1 MTIRIASRS
10 SKLALK
16 QVEIFSKAFLLED
29 YKLVE
34 VLTSGDKMSAKGEV
48 MFDKA
53 NFVNEIEQMI
63 QKNSVD
69 FAIHSAKDMPA
80 QETEGLKHFYF
91 IETQKRKIND
101 LIIFRNDT
109 DTVFEKN
116 MKLGTSSLRRIMQA
130 KFHMNAKNI
139 QLLNGNIDTRIKK
152 LNDGMYDCIIL
163 AEAGLSRLSSL
174 LEKQNYKQLEH
185 ITCSGQGVLAVQ
197 WKEGS
202 KVGDFIKSSLLFD
215 QMKELNEQIKMERN
229 LLKKLNADCNSAI
242 SIFASNGFLQGEIF
256 GRDKFIT
263 FSGNNVDQLYKD
275 IIANNGLNLLNE
287 HHRY

>member
-69 FAIHSAKDMPA
+69 IAIHSAKDMPA

-101 LIIFRNDT
+101 LIIFRNDI

-256 GRDKFIT
+256 GRDNFIT
-263 FSGNNVDQLYKD
+263 FSGNNINQLYKD
-275 IIANNGLNLLNE
+275 ITANNGLNLLNE
-287 HHRY
+287 HH

>member
-69 FAIHSAKDMPA
+69 IAIHSAKDMPA

-91 IETQKRKIND
+91 IETQKRKVND
-101 LIIFRNDT
+101 LIIFRNDI

-202 KVGDFIKSSLLFD
+202 KVEDFIKSSLLFD

-263 FSGNNVDQLYKD
+263 FSGNNVNQLYKD
-275 IIANNGLNLLNE
+275 ITANNGLNLLNE
-287 HHRY
+287 HH

>member
-69 FAIHSAKDMPA
+69 IAIHSAKDMPA

-101 LIIFRNDT
+101 LIIFRNDI

-174 LEKQNYKQLEH
+174 LEKQNYKQLDH

-275 IIANNGLNLLNE
+275 ITANNGLNLLNE
-287 HHRY
+287 HH

>member
-69 FAIHSAKDMPA
+69 IAIHSAKDMPA

-229 LLKKLNADCNSAI
+229 LLRKLNADCNSAI

-263 FSGNNVDQLYKD
+263 FSGNNVNQLYKD
-275 IIANNGLNLLNE
+275 ITANNGLNLLNE
-287 HHRY
+287 HH

>member
-69 FAIHSAKDMPA
+69 IAIHSAKDMPA

-263 FSGNNVDQLYKD
+263 FSGNNIDQLYKD
-275 IIANNGLNLLNE
+275 ITANNGLNLLNE
-287 HHRY
+287 HH

>member
-69 FAIHSAKDMPA
+69 IAIHSAKDMPA

-101 LIIFRNDT
+101 LIIFRNDI

-174 LEKQNYKQLEH
+174 LKKQNYKQLEH

-275 IIANNGLNLLNE
+275 ITANNGLNLLNE
-287 HHRY
+287 HH

>member
-1 MTIRIASRS
+1 MTIKIASRS

-69 FAIHSAKDMPA
+69 IAIHSAKDMPA

-174 LEKQNYKQLEH
+174 LKKQNYKQLEH

-275 IIANNGLNLLNE
+275 ITANNGLNLLNE
-287 HHRY
+287 HH

>member
-69 FAIHSAKDMPA
+69 IAIHSAKDMPA

-174 LEKQNYKQLEH
+174 LKKQNYKQLEH

-229 LLKKLNADCNSAI
+229 LLKKLNANCNSAI

-256 GRDKFIT
+256 GRDNFIT

-275 IIANNGLNLLNE
+275 ITANNGLNLLNE
-287 HHRY
+287 HH

>member
-69 FAIHSAKDMPA
+69 IAIHSAKDMPA

-215 QMKELNEQIKMERN
+215 QMKELNEQIKIERN

-263 FSGNNVDQLYKD
+263 FSGNNVNQLYKD
-275 IIANNGLNLLNE
+275 ITANNGLNLLNE
-287 HHRY
+287 HH

>member
-69 FAIHSAKDMPA
+69 IAIHSAKDMPA

-202 KVGDFIKSSLLFD
+202 KVEDFIKSSLLFG
-215 QMKELNEQIKMERN
+215 QMKELNEQIKIERN

-263 FSGNNVDQLYKD
+263 FSGNNIDQLYKD
-275 IIANNGLNLLNE
+275 ITANNGLNLLNE
-287 HHRY
+287 HH

>member
-69 FAIHSAKDMPA
+69 IAIHSAKDMPA

-91 IETQKRKIND
+91 IETQKRKVND

-152 LNDGMYDCIIL
+152 LNDGNYDCIIL

-202 KVGDFIKSSLLFD
+202 IVGDFIKSSLLFD

-263 FSGNNVDQLYKD
+263 FSGNNVNQLYKD
-275 IIANNGLNLLNE
+275 ITANNGLNLLNE
-287 HHRY
+287 HH

>member
-69 FAIHSAKDMPA
+69 IAIHSAKDMPA

-174 LEKQNYKQLEH
+174 LKKQNYKQLEH

-242 SIFASNGFLQGEIF
+242 SIFASSGFLQGEIF

-275 IIANNGLNLLNE
+275 ITANNGLNLLNE
-287 HHRY
+287 HH

>member
-16 QVEIFSKAFLLED
+16 QVEIFTKAFLLED

-69 FAIHSAKDMPA
+69 IAIHSAKDMPA

-101 LIIFRNDT
+101 LIIFRNDI

-202 KVGDFIKSSLLFD
+202 KVEDFIKSSLLFD
-215 QMKELNEQIKMERN
+215 QMKELNEQIKIERN
-229 LLKKLNADCNSAI
+229 LLKKLNANCNSAI

-275 IIANNGLNLLNE
+275 ITANNGLNLLNE
-287 HHRY
+287 HH

>member
-69 FAIHSAKDMPA
+69 IAIHSAKDMPA

-174 LEKQNYKQLEH
+174 LKKQNYKQLEH

-202 KVGDFIKSSLLFD
+202 KVEDFIKSSLLFG
-215 QMKELNEQIKMERN
+215 QMKELNEQIKMERD

-242 SIFASNGFLQGEIF
+242 SIFASDGFLQGEIF

-275 IIANNGLNLLNE
+275 ITANNGLNLLNE
-287 HHRY
+287 HH

>member
-16 QVEIFSKAFLLED
+16 QVEIFSKAFSLED

-69 FAIHSAKDMPA
+69 IAIHSAKDMPA

-202 KVGDFIKSSLLFD
+202 KVEDFIKSSLLFD

-229 LLKKLNADCNSAI
+229 LLKKLNAGCNSAI

-275 IIANNGLNLLNE
+275 ITANNGLNLLNE
-287 HHRY
+287 HH

>member
-29 YKLVE
+29 YKLIE

-69 FAIHSAKDMPA
+69 IAIHSAKDMPA

-174 LEKQNYKQLEH
+174 LKKQNYKQLEH

-275 IIANNGLNLLNE
+275 ITANNGLNLLNE
-287 HHRY
+287 HH

>member
-69 FAIHSAKDMPA
+69 IAIHSAKDMPA

-152 LNDGMYDCIIL
+152 LNDGKYDCIIL

-202 KVGDFIKSSLLFD
+202 KVEDFIKSSLLFN

-275 IIANNGLNLLNE
+275 ITANNGLNLLNE
-287 HHRY
+287 HH

>member
-69 FAIHSAKDMPA
+69 IAIHSAKDMPA

-91 IETQKRKIND
+91 TETQKRKVND

-174 LEKQNYKQLEH
+174 LKKQNYKQLEH

-229 LLKKLNADCNSAI
+229 LLKKLNANCNSAI

-275 IIANNGLNLLNE
+275 ITANNGLNLLNE
-287 HHRY
+287 HH

>member
-69 FAIHSAKDMPA
+69 IAIHSAKDMPA

-263 FSGNNVDQLYKD
+263 FSGNNVNQLYKD
-275 IIANNGLNLLNE
+275 ITANNGLDLLNE
-287 HHRY
+287 HH

>member
-69 FAIHSAKDMPA
+69 IAVHSAKDMPA

-91 IETQKRKIND
+91 TETQKRKVND

-174 LEKQNYKQLEH
+174 LKKQNYKQLEH

-202 KVGDFIKSSLLFD
+202 KVEDFIKSSLLFD
-215 QMKELNEQIKMERN
+215 QMKELNEQIKMERD

-275 IIANNGLNLLNE
+275 ITANNGLNLLNE
-287 HHRY
+287 HH

>member
-69 FAIHSAKDMPA
+69 IAIHSAKDMPA

-152 LNDGMYDCIIL
+152 LNDGKYDCIIL

-215 QMKELNEQIKMERN
+215 KMKELNEQIKMERN

-263 FSGNNVDQLYKD
+263 FSGNNVNQLYKD
-275 IIANNGLNLLNE
+275 ITANNGLNLLNE
-287 HHRY
+287 HH

>member
-69 FAIHSAKDMPA
+69 IAIHSAKDMPA

-109 DTVFEKN
+109 GTVFEKN

-163 AEAGLSRLSSL
+163 AEAGLSRLSFL

-202 KVGDFIKSSLLFD
+202 KVEDFIKSSLLFD

-263 FSGNNVDQLYKD
+263 FSGNNIDQLYKD
-275 IIANNGLNLLNE
+275 ITSNNGLNLLNE
-287 HHRY
+287 HH

>member
-16 QVEIFSKAFLLED
+16 QVEIFSNAFLLED

-69 FAIHSAKDMPA
+69 IAIHSAKDMPA
-80 QETEGLKHFYF
+80 QETEGLQHFYF

-202 KVGDFIKSSLLFD
+202 KVEDFIKSSLLFD

-242 SIFASNGFLQGEIF
+242 SIFASDGFLQGEIF

-275 IIANNGLNLLNE
+275 ITANNGLNLLNE
-287 HHRY
+287 HH

>member
-69 FAIHSAKDMPA
+69 IAIHSAKDMPA

-197 WKEGS
+197 WKEDS

-229 LLKKLNADCNSAI
+229 LLKKLNANCNSAI

-275 IIANNGLNLLNE
+275 ITANNGLNLLNE
-287 HHRY
+287 HH

>member
-69 FAIHSAKDMPA
+69 IAIHSAKDMPA

-202 KVGDFIKSSLLFD
+202 KVEDFIKSSLLFD

-229 LLKKLNADCNSAI
+229 LLKKLNANCNSAI

-275 IIANNGLNLLNE
+275 IKANNGLNLLNE
-287 HHRY
+287 HH

>member
-16 QVEIFSKAFLLED
+16 QVEIFSKAFSLED

-69 FAIHSAKDMPA
+69 IAIHSAKDMPA

-202 KVGDFIKSSLLFD
+202 KVEDFIKSSLLFD

-275 IIANNGLNLLNE
+275 ITANNGLNLLNE
-287 HHRY
+287 HH

>member
-69 FAIHSAKDMPA
+69 IAIHSAKDMPA

-174 LEKQNYKQLEH
+174 LKKQNYKQLEH

-215 QMKELNEQIKMERN
+215 QMKELNEQIKMERD

-242 SIFASNGFLQGEIF
+242 SIFASDGFLQGEIF

-275 IIANNGLNLLNE
+275 ITANNGLNLLNE
-287 HHRY
+287 HH

>member
-16 QVEIFSKAFLLED
+16 QVEIFSKAFLLKD

-69 FAIHSAKDMPA
+69 IAIHSAKDMPA

-174 LEKQNYKQLEH
+174 LKKQNYKQLEH

-215 QMKELNEQIKMERN
+215 QMKELNEQIKMERD

-242 SIFASNGFLQGEIF
+242 SIFASDGFLQGEIF

-275 IIANNGLNLLNE
+275 ITANNGLNLLNE
-287 HHRY
+287 HH

>member
-69 FAIHSAKDMPA
+69 IAIHSAKDMPA

-152 LNDGMYDCIIL
+152 LNDGKYDCIIL

-202 KVGDFIKSSLLFD
+202 KVEDFIKSSLLFG
-215 QMKELNEQIKMERN
+215 QIESLRN
-229 LLKKLNADCNSAI
+229 K
-242 SIFASNGFLQGEIF
+242 
-256 GRDKFIT
+256 
-263 FSGNNVDQLYKD
+263 
-275 IIANNGLNLLNE
+275 
-287 HHRY
+287 

>member
-1 MTIRIASRS
+1 MTIKIASRS

-69 FAIHSAKDMPA
+69 IAIHSAKDMPA

-202 KVGDFIKSSLLFD
+202 KVEDFIKSSLLFD

-229 LLKKLNADCNSAI
+229 LLKKLNANCNSAI

-256 GRDKFIT
+256 GRDNFIT

-275 IIANNGLNLLNE
+275 ITANNGLNLLNE
-287 HHRY
+287 HH

>member
-69 FAIHSAKDMPA
+69 IAIHSAKDMPA

-91 IETQKRKIND
+91 TETQKRKVND

-174 LEKQNYKQLEH
+174 LKKQNYKQLEH

-197 WKEGS
+197 WKEDS

-229 LLKKLNADCNSAI
+229 LLKKLNANCNSAI
-242 SIFASNGFLQGEIF
+242 SIFASDGFLQGEIF

-275 IIANNGLNLLNE
+275 ITANNGLNLLNE
-287 HHRY
+287 HH

>member
-69 FAIHSAKDMPA
+69 IAIHSAKDMPA

-152 LNDGMYDCIIL
+152 LNDCMYDCIIL

-174 LEKQNYKQLEH
+174 LEKQNYKQLKH

-202 KVGDFIKSSLLFD
+202 KVEDFIKSSLLFD

-242 SIFASNGFLQGEIF
+242 SIFASDGFLQGEIF
-256 GRDKFIT
+256 GKDKFIT
-263 FSGNNVDQLYKD
+263 FSGNSVDQLYKD
-275 IIANNGLNLLNE
+275 IKANNGLNLLNE
-287 HHRY
+287 HH

>member
-1 MTIRIASRS
+1 MTIKIASRS

-69 FAIHSAKDMPA
+69 IAVHSAKDMPA

-91 IETQKRKIND
+91 TETQKRKVND

-152 LNDGMYDCIIL
+152 LNDGLYDCIIL

-174 LEKQNYKQLEH
+174 LEKQNYEQLEH

-242 SIFASNGFLQGEIF
+242 SIFASDGFLQGEIF

-275 IIANNGLNLLNE
+275 ITANNGLNLLNE
-287 HHRY
+287 HH

>member
-1 MTIRIASRS
+1 MTIKIASRS

-69 FAIHSAKDMPA
+69 IAIHSAKDMPA

-174 LEKQNYKQLEH
+174 LKKQNYKQLEH

-229 LLKKLNADCNSAI
+229 LLKKLNANCNSAI

-263 FSGNNVDQLYKD
+263 FSGNNVNQLYKD
-275 IIANNGLNLLNE
+275 ITANNGLNLLNE
-287 HHRY
+287 HH

>member
-16 QVEIFSKAFLLED
+16 QVEIFSKAFSLED

-69 FAIHSAKDMPA
+69 IAIHSAKDMPA

-91 IETQKRKIND
+91 IETQKRKVND

-174 LEKQNYKQLEH
+174 LKKQNYKQLEH

-275 IIANNGLNLLNE
+275 ITANNGLNLLNE
-287 HHRY
+287 HH

>member
-16 QVEIFSKAFLLED
+16 QVEIFSKAFLLEN

-69 FAIHSAKDMPA
+69 IAIHSAKDMPA

-91 IETQKRKIND
+91 TETQKRKVND

-152 LNDGMYDCIIL
+152 LNDGKYDCIIL

-202 KVGDFIKSSLLFD
+202 KVEDFIKSSLLFD

-263 FSGNNVDQLYKD
+263 FSGNNVNQLYKD
-275 IIANNGLNLLNE
+275 ITANNGLNLLNE
-287 HHRY
+287 HH

>member
-16 QVEIFSKAFLLED
+16 QVEIFSKAFSLED

-69 FAIHSAKDMPA
+69 IAIHSAKDMPA

-91 IETQKRKIND
+91 IETQKRKVND

-202 KVGDFIKSSLLFD
+202 KVEDFIKSSLLFD

-275 IIANNGLNLLNE
+275 ITANNGLNLLNE
-287 HHRY
+287 HH

>member
-69 FAIHSAKDMPA
+69 IAIHSAKDMPA

-91 IETQKRKIND
+91 IETLKRKIND

-109 DTVFEKN
+109 GTVFEKN

-174 LEKQNYKQLEH
+174 LKKQNYKQLEH

-202 KVGDFIKSSLLFD
+202 KVEDFIKSSLLFD

-275 IIANNGLNLLNE
+275 ITANNGLNLLNE
-287 HHRY
+287 HH

>member
-69 FAIHSAKDMPA
+69 IAIHSAKDMPA

-91 IETQKRKIND
+91 TETQKRKVND

-152 LNDGMYDCIIL
+152 LNDGLYDCIIL

-174 LEKQNYKQLEH
+174 LKKQNYKQLEH

-229 LLKKLNADCNSAI
+229 LLKKLNANCNSAI

-275 IIANNGLNLLNE
+275 ITANNGLNLLNE
-287 HHRY
+287 HH